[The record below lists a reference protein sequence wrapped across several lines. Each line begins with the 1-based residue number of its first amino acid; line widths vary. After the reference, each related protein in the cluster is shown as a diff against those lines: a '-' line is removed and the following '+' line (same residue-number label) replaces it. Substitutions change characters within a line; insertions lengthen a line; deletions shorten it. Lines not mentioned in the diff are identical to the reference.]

1 MKSVIICGA
10 GIGGLTTAIYLKN
23 SGFDVTVFEKN
34 NSPGGKMGEFKKDG
48 FRFDSGPSLI
58 TMPHIY
64 DEFFKSNNIKN
75 KFELKKL
82 DITCR
87 YFWNDGMVFNYF
99 SDEGKLK
106 NEIIEVFGIESQK
119 SFEKYILYVEKI
131 YNLSI
136 DSFLNNEFN
145 LKSFLNLN
153 GLKNIFKF
161 VNLKSLHSLN
171 KSFFDNY
178 KLINIFDRF
187 ATYNGSNP
195 YSAPSLFCLI
205 AYVETKLAPY
215 YPVNGIYS
223 IADNLYRNALDLG
236 IKFNFNSELKNINH
250 SGNKIKEITV
260 NDTEINTSASELILN
275 FTNYENN
282 IDDNSDYSCS
292 GFVIMAGVR
301 GNTNQLTHHNILF
314 SDNYK
319 KEFDDIFIKKIPA
332 DDMTIYISISSK
344 TLKTDAPEFMENW
357 FILVNV
363 PNTKSKI
370 EWNEEQKSEYKNKIY
385 DRIEKYGFNIKD
397 KIIFDKIISPMDFKN
412 NFNSEFGSLYGISS
426 NSFFTLMKRPLNK
439 SKKFTNLYFTG
450 GNTHPGG
457 GVPLCFLS
465 GKIVAN
471 LVKMNKS

>member
-23 SGFDVTVFEKN
+23 SGYDVTVFEKN

-48 FRFDSGPSLI
+48 FRFDTGPSLI

-75 KFELKKL
+75 NFELKKL

-87 YFWNDGMVFNYF
+87 YFWNDGTVFNYY
-99 SDEGKLK
+99 SDEEKLN
-106 NEIIEVFGIESQK
+106 NEISKVFGIESQK
-119 SFEKYILYVEKI
+119 SFEKYLSYAEEI

-161 VNLKSLHSLN
+161 VNFKSLHSLN

-223 IADNLYRNALDLG
+223 IANCLYKNALDLG
-236 IKFNFNSELKNINH
+236 IKFNFNSELKNLNH

-260 NDTEINTSASELILN
+260 NDTEINTSASEIILN

-292 GFVIMAGVR
+292 GFVILAGVK
-301 GNTNQLTHHNILF
+301 GNSNQLTHHNILF

-344 TLKTDAPEFMENW
+344 TLKSDAPEFMENW

-370 EWNEEQKSEYKNKIY
+370 EWNDEQKSEYKNKIY

-397 KIIFDKIISPMDFKN
+397 KIIFDKIISPPEFKN
-412 NFNSEFGSLYGISS
+412 NFNSEFGSLYGVSS

>member
-10 GIGGLTTAIYLKN
+10 GIGGLTAAIYLKN
-23 SGFDVTVFEKN
+23 FGYDVTVFEKN
-34 NSPGGKMGEFKKDG
+34 SCHGGKMGEFKKDG
-48 FRFDSGPSLI
+48 FRFDTGPSLI

-64 DEFFKSNNIKN
+64 KEFFKSNNIQN

-87 YFWNDGMVFNYF
+87 YFWNDGTVFNYY
-99 SDEGKLK
+99 SDEEKLK
-106 NEIIEVFGIESQK
+106 IEIIEVFGLESLK
-119 SFEKYILYVEKI
+119 SFEKYISYSEKI

-145 LKSFLNLN
+145 VKSFLNLN

-161 VNLKSLHSLN
+161 VNFKSLHYLN
-171 KSFFDNY
+171 KSFFKNY

-205 AYVETKLAPY
+205 AYVETKYAPY

-223 IADNLYRNALDLG
+223 IADTLYKNALNLG
-236 IKFNFNSELKNINH
+236 IKFNFNSEFRNLNH
-250 SGNKIKEITV
+250 TGNKIKEITI
-260 NDTEINTSASELILN
+260 NDTEINTSDSEIIFN

-282 IDDNSDYSCS
+282 IEETLDFSCS
-292 GFVIMAGVR
+292 GFVILAGVR

-319 KEFDDIFIKKIPA
+319 KEFDDIFIKNIPA

-344 TLKTDAPEFMENW
+344 TLKSDAPELMENW

-363 PNTKSKI
+363 PNTKSNI
-370 EWNEEQKSEYKNKIY
+370 EWNDKQKSEYKNKIY
-385 DRIEKYGFNIKD
+385 DRIEKFGLNIKD
-397 KIIFDKIISPMDFKN
+397 KIIFDSIISPMDFKN

-471 LVKMNKS
+471 LVKMNNS

>member
-23 SGFDVTVFEKN
+23 SGYDVTVFEKN
-34 NSPGGKMGEFKKDG
+34 NYPGGKMGEFKKDG
-48 FRFDSGPSLI
+48 FRFDTGPSLI

-64 DEFFKSNNIKN
+64 DEFFKLNNINN

-87 YFWNDGMVFNYF
+87 YFWNDGTVFIYY
-99 SDEGKLK
+99 SDEVKLK
-106 NEIIEVFGIESQK
+106 NEIIDVFGIESQK
-119 SFEKYILYVEKI
+119 SFEKYISYAEKI

-161 VNLKSLHSLN
+161 VNFKSLHSLN

-205 AYVETKLAPY
+205 AYVETKFAPY

-223 IADNLYRNALDLG
+223 IANCLYKNALDLG
-236 IKFNFNSELKNINH
+236 IKFNFNSELKNINQ
-250 SGNKIKEITV
+250 SANKIKEITI
-260 NDTEINTSASELILN
+260 NDTEINTSASVIILN

-292 GFVIMAGVR
+292 GFVILAGVK
-301 GNTNQLTHHNILF
+301 GNSNKLTHHNILF

-344 TLKTDAPEFMENW
+344 TLKSDAPEFMENW

-370 EWNEEQKSEYKNKIY
+370 EWNDEQKSEYKNKIY

-397 KIIFDKIISPMDFKN
+397 KIIFDKIISPPEFKN
-412 NFNSEFGSLYGISS
+412 NS
-426 NSFFTLMKRPLNK
+426 
-439 SKKFTNLYFTG
+439 
-450 GNTHPGG
+450 
-457 GVPLCFLS
+457 
-465 GKIVAN
+465 
-471 LVKMNKS
+471 